1 MADFDI
7 HPDMADLLAAKKN
20 VPLLTDPE
28 AARVAWNAYG
38 ESMKRPYPIGMVVRD
53 TVFPP
58 PPCEKREIAVRIY
71 RPVQAKPGGPCLFYL
86 HGGAF
91 IKGSLESG
99 DVIAWGVADQV
110 GCTVISVDYRLAPDF
125 PYPAALEDCY
135 AVLCHVVSHAAELGV
150 DGARIGVWGDSA
162 GANLS
167 AALCLLTRDR
177 NGPRVSAQA
186 LNYPCLTD
194 ELTSDSYH
202 RYAESPGLRTEH
214 MNKCW
219 DLYLHGQR
227 PTEFD
232 CAAPLKA
239 RTLSNLPPAHVHI
252 AEIDPLADDGR
263 GYAKRLR
270 EAGNEVEFRVASRM
284 IHGFLRA
291 RFAGPDAA
299 AEFAAPCQFLRL
311 HLGILDLPPQV
322 P

>member
-1 MADFDI
+1 MTDFDI

-20 VPLLTDPE
+20 VPVLTDPAE
-28 AARVAWNAYG
+28 ARAAWDAYG

-58 PPCEKREIAVRIY
+58 PAGESREIPIRIY
-71 RPVQAKPGGPCLFYL
+71 QPAQAKPGGPCVFYL

-99 DVIAWGVADQV
+99 DVVAWGVADQV

-135 AVLCHVVSHAAELGV
+135 AALCHAVAHSAELGI
-150 DGARIGVWGDSA
+150 DGSRIGVWGDSA

-177 NGPRVSAQA
+177 KGPRISAQA

-194 ELTSDSYH
+194 ELTSDSYR
-202 RYAESPGLRTEH
+202 RYAESPGLRTDH

-219 DLYLHGQR
+219 GLYLRGER
-227 PTEFD
+227 PTKYD
-232 CAAPLKA
+232 YAAPLKA
-239 RTLSNLPPAHVHI
+239 PNLRNLPPAHIHI
-252 AEIDPLADDGR
+252 AEIDPLSDDGR
-263 GYAKRLR
+263 GYARRLR
-270 EAGNEVEFRVASRM
+270 EAGGKVEFRVAKRM

-291 RFAGPDAA
+291 RFTGPDAA
-299 AEFAAPCQFLRL
+299 AEFATPCAFLRSHLTQLL
-311 HLGILDLPPQV
+311 HP
-322 P
+322 